1 MSLNTEN
8 STKWGVLF
16 CPSQNIWNSDKRYKE
31 IKELL
36 DSNDVMY
43 DIFTAETSDRVQ
55 YVSKMCINNNYKTI
69 VIVGG
74 DHALNDFINV
84 LFSYEN
90 DIIKTISFS
99 IIPDGVMNDFAFFWD
114 AKEKDED
121 NIIKSIKKNRV
132 RKIDVGLLQ
141 YTNGKGEACRRYF
154 LNSINIGSIAYVM
167 GIKSK
172 MNNIFSSRFFS
183 FLLSFFFLL
192 FKSFEYKMSLKT
204 DQEDMP
210 NKFMA
215 LCIGNCRGYGQTPNA
230 VPYNGTLDVSLVT
243 KEKVSQLFKGIY
255 LFIRGKLLNYK
266 HISVYRTTKVE
277 IEEIVK
283 APITIDGRSMK
294 LPMSKVMITIKKEI
308 VNFIIPKIL

>member
-1 MSLNTEN
+1 MSLNTDN

-36 DSNDVMY
+36 DSNDVVY

-84 LFSYEN
+84 LFSYES

-154 LNSINIGSIAYVM
+154 LNSINIGSIAHT
-167 GIKSK
+167 
-172 MNNIFSSRFFS
+172 
-183 FLLSFFFLL
+183 LLL
-192 FKSFEYKMSLKT
+192 
-204 DQEDMP
+204 
-210 NKFMA
+210 
-215 LCIGNCRGYGQTPNA
+215 
-230 VPYNGTLDVSLVT
+230 
-243 KEKVSQLFKGIY
+243 
-255 LFIRGKLLNYK
+255 
-266 HISVYRTTKVE
+266 
-277 IEEIVK
+277 
-283 APITIDGRSMK
+283 
-294 LPMSKVMITIKKEI
+294 
-308 VNFIIPKIL
+308 

>member
-1 MSLNTEN
+1 MSLNTDN

-36 DSNDVMY
+36 DSNDVVY

-84 LFSYEN
+84 LFSYES

-192 FKSFEYKMSLKT
+192 FKSFEYLWHC
-204 DQEDMP
+204 
-210 NKFMA
+210 A
-215 LCIGNCRGYGQTPNA
+215 
-230 VPYNGTLDVSLVT
+230 
-243 KEKVSQLFKGIY
+243 
-255 LFIRGKLLNYK
+255 
-266 HISVYRTTKVE
+266 
-277 IEEIVK
+277 
-283 APITIDGRSMK
+283 
-294 LPMSKVMITIKKEI
+294 
-308 VNFIIPKIL
+308 

>member
-1 MSLNTEN
+1 
-8 STKWGVLF
+8 
-16 CPSQNIWNSDKRYKE
+16 
-31 IKELL
+31 
-36 DSNDVMY
+36 
-43 DIFTAETSDRVQ
+43 
-55 YVSKMCINNNYKTI
+55 
-69 VIVGG
+69 
-74 DHALNDFINV
+74 
-84 LFSYEN
+84 
-90 DIIKTISFS
+90 
-99 IIPDGVMNDFAFFWD
+99 MNDFAFFWD

-141 YTNGKGEACRRYF
+141 YINGKGEACRRYF

-255 LFIRGKLLNYK
+255 LFIRGKFLNYK

-277 IEEIVK
+277 IEEIAK